1 MHSSPLSQPH
11 SPRPSASRH
20 RTSPSAIPSPTES
33 ASKLDSTTTNNGT
46 RRYSHNS
53 AMSTSPRTSNPE
65 QHLSISATRLPSA
78 PASPST
84 RPRAPTTTSEHRGR
98 SSTTS
103 SSVPDHQ
110 RTPSQSSRDLVVE
123 KRRRRE
129 SVEPA
134 AGEATTPEHIR
145 PPLHTYTSFETAFG
159 VEAPRSPEG
168 SPTKTESKG
177 WWGRS

>member
-11 SPRPSASRH
+11 SRRPSASRH
-20 RTSPSAIPSPTES
+20 RTSPSAIPSLMDS
-33 ASKLDSTTTNNGT
+33 NSKRISTTSNNGT

-53 AMSTSPRTSNPE
+53 AMSTSPRAASPE
-65 QHLSISATRLPSA
+65 QLLSISATRLPSA
-78 PASPST
+78 PVSPST
-84 RPRAPTTTSEHRGR
+84 RPRAPTTDSQQRGR
-98 SSTTS
+98 SPTPTS
-103 SSVPDHQ
+103 PVSEHQ
-110 RTPSQSSRDLVVE
+110 RTPSQSSRSLVVE

-129 SVEPA
+129 SVEPVGGQA
-134 AGEATTPEHIR
+134 STPEHVR
-145 PPLHTYTSFETAFG
+145 PPLHTYTSFEAAFG